1 MKRAIVAQVNTRSRR
16 DAKTSQTPPPR
27 RRRTL
32 EYVGLAIASV
42 LMIDAL
48 VGDKG
53 VLAMMQAR
61 EQYRELEVSLSDAR
75 SENVRLREEARR
87 LREDPTAVE
96 EIARRELGLI
106 KPGERLF
113 IVKDLASPTRR

>member
-1 MKRAIVAQVNTRSRR
+1 
-16 DAKTSQTPPPR
+16 
-27 RRRTL
+27 
-32 EYVGLAIASV
+32 
-42 LMIDAL
+42 MIDAL

-53 VLAMMQAR
+53 LLAMMQAR

-75 SENVRLREEARR
+75 SENARLREEARR

-113 IVKDLASPTRR
+113 IVKDLVAPDRR